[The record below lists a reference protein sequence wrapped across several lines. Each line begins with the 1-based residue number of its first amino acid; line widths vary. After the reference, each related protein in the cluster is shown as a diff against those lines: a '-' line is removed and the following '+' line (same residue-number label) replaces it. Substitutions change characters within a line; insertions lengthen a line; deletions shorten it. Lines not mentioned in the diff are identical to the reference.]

1 MKSPRT
7 RRSTKASPDDARK
20 PPGVTHAT
28 RHRRGVTAG
37 ASANARAERERA
49 LVAREEA
56 VARRER
62 ALRWQEATV
71 RASQPP
77 TQTRADIERL
87 MGQLREANERL
98 IVAAVQAQNLSDE
111 AHTETAQARDELDD
125 LLNELRSANERLAAG
140 AAQAHAMTEE
150 ARAREEEYRR
160 LSVRLLTLQDEERR
174 RLALDLHDSTGQ
186 RLAALTMNLD
196 IAGRAT
202 KALDARSRRALA
214 ESRAL
219 AEACAREVRTFAY
232 LLHPPL
238 LEEAGLLSAV
248 RWYAEGFGKR
258 SGIHVV
264 VDLDEVGRLPR
275 PIETALFRVVQESL
289 TNVHRHASATTA
301 SIRLTVTADVVA
313 LEIHDQ
319 GHGLRDPLA
328 HQTGM
333 LQSETLGVGIQGMRE
348 RIRQLGGTFD
358 VEFTDKGTTVCV
370 GVPLNADT
378 P

>member
-1 MKSPRT
+1 MKSSRT
-7 RRSTKASPDDARK
+7 RRSKKASPDAR
-20 PPGVTHAT
+20 V
-28 RHRRGVTAG
+28 
-37 ASANARAERERA
+37 ERERV

-62 ALRWQEATV
+62 ALRLKEAAF
-71 RASQPP
+71 RASHPP
-77 TQTRADIERL
+77 TQTPEEIERL
-87 MGQLREANERL
+87 MGQMREANERL
-98 IVAAVQAQNLSDE
+98 IVAAIHAENLSDE
-111 AHTETAQARDELDD
+111 AHTETAQAREELDT
-125 LLNELRSANERLAAG
+125 LLNQLRSANERLATG
-140 AAQAHAMTEE
+140 AAQAHVMAEE
-150 ARAREEEYRR
+150 ARAREGEYRR
-160 LSVRLLTLQDEERR
+160 LSSRLLTLQDEERR

-196 IAGRAT
+196 IAGRTAR
-202 KALDARSRRALA
+202 ALDAPSRRALA

-219 AEACAREVRTFAY
+219 AEECAREVRTLAY

-238 LEEAGLLSAV
+238 LDEVGLPSAV
-248 RWYAEGFGKR
+248 RWYAEGFTKR

-264 VDLDEVGRLPR
+264 VDLGEMGRLPR

-289 TNVHRHASATTA
+289 TNVHRHAATTTA

-319 GHGLRDPLA
+319 GRGLRDPLA
-328 HQTGM
+328 HQAGM
-333 LQSETLGVGIQGMRE
+333 PRPETLGVGIQGMRE

-358 VEFTDKGTTVCV
+358 VEFTDDGTTVYV
-370 GVPLNADT
+370 GVPLHADT